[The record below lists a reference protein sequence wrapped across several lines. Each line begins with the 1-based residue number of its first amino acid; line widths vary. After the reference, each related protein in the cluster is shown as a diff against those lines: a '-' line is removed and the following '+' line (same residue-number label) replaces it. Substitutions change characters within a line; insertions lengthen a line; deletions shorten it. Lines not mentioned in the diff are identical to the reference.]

1 MRGLI
6 DAYNKSL
13 EDAKFYYSKE
23 EIVKRAK
30 NKLLQEDFSEVSYT
44 KYSLN
49 TQKGAFLL
57 AESYDK
63 GKCFKYNLG
72 IPTIRG
78 VCDFG
83 TYNLSPLY
91 LSFQDLQKCISTYKK
106 KFKKGSITVFGKL
119 KISNFFTMK
128 GCFLVG
134 MVGKDIVFMFY
145 FGVQMSFCNLAYN
158 GRDSI
163 IIVFD
168 SIRKYRLNLED
179 YSLECV

>member
-13 EDAKFYYSKE
+13 EDTNKYYSKE

-30 NKLLQEDFSEVSYT
+30 NKLLKEDFSEVSYM

-63 GKCFKYNLG
+63 GKCFKYNLS
-72 IPTIRG
+72 IPMIRAESNFG
-78 VCDFG
+78 V
-83 TYNLSPLY
+83 YNLSASY
-91 LSFQDLQKCISTYKK
+91 VSFKDLQKNINEYKK
-106 KFKKGSITVFGKL
+106 KFKKGSVTVFGKL

-134 MVGKDIVFMFY
+134 MVGRNIVFMFY
-145 FGVQMSFCNLAYN
+145 FGALMSYCKFSYN

-163 IIVFD
+163 LIVFD

>member
-13 EDAKFYYSKE
+13 EDTNKYYLKE

-30 NKLLQEDFSEVSYT
+30 NKLLREDFSEVSYM

-63 GKCFKYNLG
+63 GKCFKYNLS
-72 IPTIRG
+72 IPMIRG
-78 VCDFG
+78 ESNFG
-83 TYNLSPLY
+83 VYNLSASY
-91 LSFQDLQKCISTYKK
+91 VSFKDLQKCINTYKK
-106 KFKKGSITVFGKL
+106 FKVGNTTVFGKL
-119 KISNFFTMK
+119 RVNNFYNK
-128 GCFLVG
+128 QGNFLVG
-134 MVGKDIVFMFY
+134 MVGRNIVFMFY
-145 FGVQMSFCNLAYN
+145 FGALMSYCKFSYN

-163 IIVFD
+163 LIVFD